1 MVAAGTIPRSNRFHS
16 RSGRSRTS
24 SPSSPQH
31 IEHVEQRRSAFPTAE
46 EVRRTAVGAR
56 MEDDN
61 LAIEHGLAIEVQVN
75 RTGEIGE
82 GLEDIA
88 TPRDRPRLMRT
99 HVRWRPKSVHL
110 LLENIDVVVER
121 IGAKPAS

>member
-31 IEHVEQRRSAFPTAE
+31 IEQVDRLTASPTAK

-82 GLEDIA
+82 GLEDIP

>member
-31 IEHVEQRRSAFPTAE
+31 IEQVDRLTASPTAK